1 MTDGEK
7 LVEVQKMTGLTW
19 KELAAKIGIASAQT
33 FTDIRNG
40 RHGISMKL
48 ANRIIEAFPDIRQEW
63 LMFESGPMTREE
75 AAGVIAMYESA
86 EELSAAKDGKCGEAI
101 NVGSC
106 FPKAEVAMRNT
117 SDSMTE
123 YPIGCI
129 LVLKRVVDT
138 QLLIPGNNYLVET
151 NEFCIVKR
159 VQKGV
164 DNAHI
169 ALYSSNVATYPDGK
183 LIYEPFEIPVDS
195 VRRIFSVIGYIYT
208 QANDINK
215 V

>member
-1 MTDGEK
+1 M
-7 LVEVQKMTGLTW
+7 
-19 KELAAKIGIASAQT
+19 
-33 FTDIRNG
+33 
-40 RHGISMKL
+40 
-48 ANRIIEAFPDIRQEW
+48 
-63 LMFESGPMTREE
+63 
-75 AAGVIAMYESA
+75 IAMYESA
-86 EELSAAKDGKCGEAI
+86 EELSAAQDGKCNEAI

-159 VQKGV
+159 VQKGA

-183 LIYEPFEIPVDS
+183 LIYEPFEIPIDS